1 MFKKKLIKF
10 IAIGLIAVL
19 SIFYVRNEIK
29 AKGSRLR
36 KTNTERV

>member
-19 SIFYVRNEIK
+19 GIFYVKHKQKER
-29 AKGSRLR
+29 SRLR
-36 KTNTERV
+36 EANTERV

>member
-19 SIFYVRNEIK
+19 SIFYVKHKQKE
-29 AKGSRLR
+29 GSRLR
-36 KTNTERV
+36 KTNQERI